1 MKQFVDTLIKNGS
14 VKPNTPDYMDYGY
27 QVGWLEDMDIT
38 YCNEPLQR
46 KNAAR
51 ILHEFMRIELK
62 EADVEDISPAK
73 KLRDLYDCRVCAKHV
88 MQVYTKG
95 IMEGNYLTD
104 TLYLFEMNRGI
115 TVQEAETYIARVFQ
129 SKLRITVI

>member
-1 MKQFVDTLIKNGS
+1 M
-14 VKPNTPDYMDYGY
+14 KPNTPDYMDYGY

-38 YCNEPLQR
+38 YRNEPLQR

-62 EADVEDISPAK
+62 EADVEDVSPAK

-115 TVQEAETYIARVFQ
+115 TVQEAETYIARAFQ

>member
-1 MKQFVDTLIKNGS
+1 M
-14 VKPNTPDYMDYGY
+14 KPNTPDYMDYGY

>member
-1 MKQFVDTLIKNGS
+1 
-14 VKPNTPDYMDYGY
+14 
-27 QVGWLEDMDIT
+27 MDIT

-51 ILHEFMRIELK
+51 ILHEYMRIELK

>member
-1 MKQFVDTLIKNGS
+1 M
-14 VKPNTPDYMDYGY
+14 KPNTPDYMDYGY

-51 ILHEFMRIELK
+51 ILHEYMRIELK
-62 EADVEDISPAK
+62 EADVEDVSPAK

>member
-62 EADVEDISPAK
+62 EADVEDVSPAK

>member
-1 MKQFVDTLIKNGS
+1 M
-14 VKPNTPDYMDYGY
+14 KPNTPDYMDYGY

-38 YCNEPLQR
+38 YRNEPLQR

-62 EADVEDISPAK
+62 EADVEDVSPAK

-104 TLYLFEMNRGI
+104 TLYLFEMDRGI

>member
-1 MKQFVDTLIKNGS
+1 M
-14 VKPNTPDYMDYGY
+14 KPNTPDYMDYGY

-115 TVQEAETYIARVFQ
+115 TVQEEETYIARVFQ

>member
-1 MKQFVDTLIKNGS
+1 MKQFSDKRDIADV
-14 VKPNTPDYMDYGY
+14 MEYGY
-27 QVGWLEDMDIT
+27 QIGWLEDLDVSH
-38 YCNEPLQR
+38 CKEPLQR

-51 ILHEFMRIELK
+51 ILHEFMRIELR
-62 EADVEDISPAK
+62 ESDAEDISPAK

-95 IMEGNYLTD
+95 IMEGNYVTD

-115 TVQEAETYIARVFQ
+115 TAQEADIYIERVFQ
-129 SKLRITVI
+129 PELRILYT

>member
-1 MKQFVDTLIKNGS
+1 
-14 VKPNTPDYMDYGY
+14 MDYGY
-27 QVGWLEDMDIT
+27 QIGWLEDIDISH
-38 YCNEPLQR
+38 CNEPLQR

-62 EADVEDISPAK
+62 EMDEDDFSPAK
-73 KLRDLYDCRVCAKHV
+73 KLRDLYDCRICVKYV

-104 TLYLFEMNRGI
+104 TLYLFEMNREI
-115 TVQEAETYIARVFQ
+115 TVKEAETYIARVFQ
-129 SKLRITVI
+129 PELRIKDI

>member
-1 MKQFVDTLIKNGS
+1 M
-14 VKPNTPDYMDYGY
+14 KPNTPDYMDYGY

-51 ILHEFMRIELK
+51 ILHEYMRIELK

>member
-1 MKQFVDTLIKNGS
+1 M
-14 VKPNTPDYMDYGY
+14 KPNTPDYMDYGY

-62 EADVEDISPAK
+62 EADVEDVSPAK